1 MIYSETISIVH
12 SEVVARGISSEIDA
26 DYRVLDTILRL
37 TEDNDER
44 RTEEND
50 LRTLE

>member
-1 MIYSETISIVH
+1 MIYSETISVIH
-12 SEVVARGISSEIDA
+12 SEVVTRGIYSEIDA
-26 DYRVLDTILRL
+26 DYRVLDETLRM
-37 TEDNDER
+37 TEENEAR